1 MAGICAGLGAGGKL
15 GFRALRSCP
24 VPDAGNR
31 EMDWGIDP
39 ARVAEI
45 GTIASSRRFSA
56 RDTEKFVLAITG
68 GGSENADLPLWD
80 MLQVLFALGSL
91 TAGPRLPARDA
102 AIACM
107 LDESG
112 ILLRPLRQEK
122 PVRTELAGAAIEA
135 SAAEVVLSYGA
146 GKTRSFSW
154 SRVRRA
160 LGLADF
166 LFAAEGD
173 ERSESGLVALR
184 TALDAIFALKAF
196 DEDGLK
202 RAVQEPARF
211 MRAWRRRHL
220 PLLAFADLIRQR
232 EAFLNAS
239 GRRERQRE
247 FDPDDLVSLWSFALL
262 HGETWSFARFAE
274 RFSALVREE
283 RSSIGRR
290 DFIAP
295 ASMDVLMARQPS
307 ENPEEALVAWLD
319 YQAALGELEPE
330 DADEEEEDE
339 PEEED
344 EEGVVRERV
353 YAALM
358 RLPSDPKFLNKEER
372 ESVGRALAL
381 LPIAHEQPLTLAR
394 SRAVAPWENRL
405 VEASRRVA
413 GSNRGQVDQS
423 PEPFDY
429 AAIAQALALLGKR
442 FDELLLIGIALEA
455 IDGPANEAVLGEG
468 QKILRRWRHDRAS
481 FRVDDAKLALI
492 FARHG
497 GALRTVAGALHR
509 IIRQQKRFGDTTDLV
524 AQAALDEARFTD
536 VFSQR
541 YQGRL
546 KRP

>member
-1 MAGICAGLGAGGKL
+1 
-15 GFRALRSCP
+15 
-24 VPDAGNR
+24 
-31 EMDWGIDP
+31 MDWGIDP

-80 MLQVLFALGSL
+80 MLQVLFALGAL
-91 TAGPRLPARDA
+91 CGDARMPPRDA

-107 LDESG
+107 LDETG
-112 ILLRPLRQEK
+112 MLLRPLRQDA
-122 PVRTELAGAAIEA
+122 PVRATLAGAEV
-135 SAAEVVLSYGA
+135 SSSGAELALTYGG
-146 GKTRSFSW
+146 GKSRSFSW
-154 SRVRRA
+154 NRVRRA

-166 LFAAEGD
+166 LFAAELD
-173 ERSESGLVALR
+173 ERSEGGLAALR
-184 TALDAIFALKAF
+184 KGLDEIFALGQL
-196 DEDGLK
+196 DDDGLK

-211 MRAWRRRHL
+211 MRSWRRRHL

-247 FDPDDLVSLWSFALL
+247 FDPDDLVALWSFALL

-274 RFSALVREE
+274 RFSALMREE
-283 RSSIGRR
+283 RAGVSRR
-290 DFIAP
+290 DFMAP
-295 ASMDVLMARQPS
+295 SSMDDLSARQPA
-307 ENPEEALVAWLD
+307 ENPEEALIAWLD
-319 YQAALGELEPE
+319 YQAVIGQLEPE
-330 DADEEEEDE
+330 DPPDDEEADE
-339 PEEED
+339 PEEDED
-344 EEGVVRERV
+344 GVLRERV
-353 YAALM
+353 HAALM

-372 ESVGRALAL
+372 EAVGRALAL
-381 LPIAHEQPLTLAR
+381 LPIAHEQPLTLCR

-413 GSNRGQVDQS
+413 GSNRGQVDQN
-423 PEPFDY
+423 PDPFDY
-429 AAIAQALALLGKR
+429 AAIGRSLASLGRR
-442 FDELLLIGIALEA
+442 FDELLLIATALGAMDDE
-455 IDGPANEAVLGEG
+455 PAEPVAAEG
-468 QKILRRWRHDRAS
+468 QKLLRRWRHDRAS
-481 FRVDDAKLALI
+481 FRIDDAKLTLI
-492 FARHG
+492 FARHV

-509 IIRQQKRFGDTTDLV
+509 INRQQKRFGETTDLLG
-524 AQAALDEARFTD
+524 QAALDEAKFTD

>member
-1 MAGICAGLGAGGKL
+1 
-15 GFRALRSCP
+15 
-24 VPDAGNR
+24 
-31 EMDWGIDP
+31 MDWGIDP

-45 GTIASSRRFSA
+45 STIASSRRFSA

-68 GGSENADLPLWD
+68 SGSENADLPLWD
-80 MLQVLFALGSL
+80 MLQVLFSLGAL
-91 TAGPRLPARDA
+91 TASPRMPARDA
-102 AIACM
+102 AIGCM

-112 ILLRPLRQEK
+112 ILLRPLRQEG
-122 PVRTELAGAAIEA
+122 PVRTVLAGATIEA
-135 SAAEVVLSYGA
+135 SAAEIVLCYGA
-146 GKTRSFSW
+146 GKGEAKTRSFSW

-166 LFAAEGD
+166 LFAAEAD
-173 ERSESGLVALR
+173 ERSEGGLVALR
-184 TALDAIFALKAF
+184 TALDAVFALSSF
-196 DEDGLK
+196 DEEGMK

-211 MRAWRRRHL
+211 MRSWRRRHL

-274 RFSALVREE
+274 RFSALIREE
-283 RSSIGRR
+283 RSSVGRR
-290 DFIAP
+290 DFMAP
-295 ASMDVLMARQPS
+295 ASIETLMARQPS
-307 ENPEEALVAWLD
+307 ENPEEALIAWLD
-319 YQAALGELEPE
+319 HQAILGELETDEPE
-330 DADEEEEDE
+330 EDDE

-344 EEGVVRERV
+344 EDGVVRERV
-353 YAALM
+353 YTALM
-358 RLPSDPKFLNKEER
+358 RLPAEPKFLNKEER
-372 ESVGRALAL
+372 EAIGRALAI
-381 LPIAHEQPLTLAR
+381 LPLAHEQPLTLVR

-405 VEASRRVA
+405 VEASRRIA

-429 AAIAQALALLGKR
+429 AGIGAALAALGR
-442 FDELLLIGIALEA
+442 RLDELLLIGNALEA
-455 IDGPANEAVLGEG
+455 IEGPQSDAAMAEG
-468 QKILRRWRHDRAS
+468 QKLLRRWRHDRAS
-481 FRVDDAKLALI
+481 FRIDDAKLALI

-497 GALRTVAGALHR
+497 GALRTVAAALHR
-509 IIRQQKRFGDTTDLV
+509 INRQQKRFGETTDLV
-524 AQAALDEARFTD
+524 AQAASDEARFTD

-541 YQGRL
+541 YQGRS

>member
-1 MAGICAGLGAGGKL
+1 
-15 GFRALRSCP
+15 
-24 VPDAGNR
+24 
-31 EMDWGIDP
+31 MDWGIDP

-45 GTIASSRRFSA
+45 STIASSRRFSA

-80 MLQVLFALGSL
+80 MLQVLFSLGAL
-91 TAGPRLPARDA
+91 TAGPRMPARDA
-102 AIACM
+102 AIGCM
-107 LDESG
+107 LDETG
-112 ILLRPLRQEK
+112 ILLRPLRQEG
-122 PVRTELAGAAIEA
+122 PVRASFAGATIEA
-135 SAAEVVLSYGA
+135 SAAEIVLSYGGKGDA
-146 GKTRSFSW
+146 KTRSFSW
-154 SRVRRA
+154 SRIRRA

-166 LFAAEGD
+166 LFAAEAD
-173 ERSESGLVALR
+173 ERSEGGLAALR
-184 TALDAIFALKAF
+184 TALDAVFALPAF

-274 RFSALVREE
+274 RFSALIREE
-283 RSSIGRR
+283 RSSVGRR

-295 ASMDVLMARQPS
+295 ASMETLMARQPS
-307 ENPEEALVAWLD
+307 ENPEEALIAWLD
-319 YQAALGELEPE
+319 HQALLGEL
-330 DADEEEEDE
+330 DDEEPDEDEE

-344 EEGVVRERV
+344 EDGVVRERV

-358 RLPSDPKFLNKEER
+358 RLPAEPKFLNKEER
-372 ESVGRALAL
+372 ESIGRALAI
-381 LPIAHEQPLTLAR
+381 LPLAHEQPLTLAR

-429 AAIAQALALLGKR
+429 PGIAAGLAALGKR
-442 FDELLLIGIALEA
+442 LDELLLIGNALEA
-455 IDGPANEAVLGEG
+455 IEGPESEAATAEG
-468 QKILRRWRHDRAS
+468 QKLLRRWRHDRAS
-481 FRVDDAKLALI
+481 FRIDDAKLALI

-497 GALRTVAGALHR
+497 GALRTVAAALHR
-509 IIRQQKRFGDTTDLV
+509 INRQQKRFGETTDLV
-524 AQAALDEARFTD
+524 AQAASDEARFTD

-541 YQGRL
+541 YQGRS

>member
-1 MAGICAGLGAGGKL
+1 
-15 GFRALRSCP
+15 
-24 VPDAGNR
+24 
-31 EMDWGIDP
+31 MDWGIDP

-45 GTIASSRRFSA
+45 STIASSRRFSA

-80 MLQVLFALGSL
+80 MLQVLFSLGAL
-91 TAGPRLPARDA
+91 TAGPRMPARDA
-102 AIACM
+102 AIGCM

-112 ILLRPLRQEK
+112 ILLRPLRQEG
-122 PVRTELAGAAIEA
+122 PVRTTFAGATIEA
-135 SAAEVVLSYGA
+135 SAAEIVLSYG
-146 GKTRSFSW
+146 GKGEAKSRSFSW
-154 SRVRRA
+154 SRIRRA

-166 LFAAEGD
+166 LFAAEVD
-173 ERSESGLVALR
+173 ERSEGGLAALR
-184 TALDAIFALKAF
+184 TALDAVFALSAF

-274 RFSALVREE
+274 RFSALIREE
-283 RSSIGRR
+283 RSSVGRR

-295 ASMDVLMARQPS
+295 ASMETLMARQPS
-307 ENPEEALVAWLD
+307 ENPEEALIAWLD
-319 YQAALGELEPE
+319 HQALLGELE
-330 DADEEEEDE
+330 DEEPDEDEE

-344 EEGVVRERV
+344 EDGVVRERV

-358 RLPSDPKFLNKEER
+358 RLPAEPKFLNKEER
-372 ESVGRALAL
+372 ESIGRALAI
-381 LPIAHEQPLTLAR
+381 LPLAHEQPLTLAR

-429 AAIAQALALLGKR
+429 PGIAAGLAALGKR
-442 FDELLLIGIALEA
+442 LDELLLIGNALEA
-455 IDGPANEAVLGEG
+455 IEGPESEAATAEG
-468 QKILRRWRHDRAS
+468 QKLLRRWRHDRAS
-481 FRVDDAKLALI
+481 FRIDDAKLALI

-497 GALRTVAGALHR
+497 GALRTVAAALHR
-509 IIRQQKRFGDTTDLV
+509 INRQQKRFGETTDLV
-524 AQAALDEARFTD
+524 AQAASDEARFTD

-541 YQGRL
+541 YQGRS

>member
-1 MAGICAGLGAGGKL
+1 
-15 GFRALRSCP
+15 
-24 VPDAGNR
+24 
-31 EMDWGIDP
+31 MDWGIDP

-45 GTIASSRRFSA
+45 STIASSRRFSA

-80 MLQVLFALGSL
+80 MLQVLFSLGAL
-91 TAGPRLPARDA
+91 TANPRMPPRDA
-102 AIACM
+102 AIGCM

-112 ILLRPLRQEK
+112 ILLRPLRQDG
-122 PVRTELAGAAIEA
+122 PVRTTLAGATIQA
-135 SAAEVVLSYGA
+135 SAAEIVLTYGA
-146 GKTRSFSW
+146 GKGEAKTRSFSW
-154 SRVRRA
+154 SRIRRA

-166 LFAAEGD
+166 LFAAEAD
-173 ERSESGLVALR
+173 ERSEGGLAALR
-184 TALDAIFALKAF
+184 TALDAVFALAAF
-196 DEDGLK
+196 DEDGMK

-274 RFSALVREE
+274 RFSALIREE
-283 RSSIGRR
+283 RSSVGRR

-295 ASMDVLMARQPS
+295 ASMETLMARQPS
-307 ENPEEALVAWLD
+307 ENPEEALIAWLD
-319 YQAALGELEPE
+319 HQAILGELEQ
-330 DADEEEEDE
+330 DE
-339 PEEED
+339 PEEDEELEPEED
-344 EEGVVRERV
+344 EDGVVRERV

-358 RLPSDPKFLNKEER
+358 RLPAEPKFLNKEER
-372 ESVGRALAL
+372 ESIARALAI
-381 LPIAHEQPLTLAR
+381 LPLAHEQPLTLAR

-429 AAIAQALALLGKR
+429 PGIAASLAGLGR
-442 FDELLLIGIALEA
+442 RLDELLLIGNALEA
-455 IDGPANEAVLGEG
+455 IDGPQSAAATAEG
-468 QKILRRWRHDRAS
+468 QKLLRRWRHDRAS
-481 FRVDDAKLALI
+481 FRIDDAKLALT

-497 GALRTVAGALHR
+497 GALRTVAAALHR
-509 IIRQQKRFGDTTDLV
+509 INRQQKRFGEATDLV
-524 AQAALDEARFTD
+524 AQAASDEARFTD

-541 YQGRL
+541 YQGRS

>member
-1 MAGICAGLGAGGKL
+1 
-15 GFRALRSCP
+15 
-24 VPDAGNR
+24 
-31 EMDWGIDP
+31 MDWGIDP

-45 GTIASSRRFSA
+45 STIASSRRFSA

-80 MLQVLFALGSL
+80 MLQVLFALGAL
-91 TAGPRLPARDA
+91 TANPRMPARDA
-102 AIACM
+102 AIGCM

-112 ILLRPLRQEK
+112 ILLRPLRQGSA
-122 PVRTELAGAAIEA
+122 VRAELAGATIAA
-135 SAAEVVLSYGA
+135 SAAEIVLSYGGA
-146 GKTRSFSW
+146 RGEPKTRSFSW
-154 SRVRRA
+154 SRIRRA

-166 LFAAEGD
+166 LFAAEAD
-173 ERSESGLVALR
+173 ERTEGGLAALR
-184 TALDAIFALKAF
+184 TALDAVFALPAF

-232 EAFLNAS
+232 EAFLNAT

-274 RFSALVREE
+274 RFGALIREE
-283 RSSIGRR
+283 RGSVGRR
-290 DFIAP
+290 DFMAP
-295 ASMDVLMARQPS
+295 ASIDTLMARQPS
-307 ENPEEALVAWLD
+307 ENPEEALIAWLD
-319 YQAALGELEPE
+319 HQALLGELEPE
-330 DADEEEEDE
+330 DIDEDDDPEEEEDE
-339 PEEED
+339 D
-344 EEGVVRERV
+344 GVVRERV

-358 RLPSDPKFLNKEER
+358 RLPAEPKFLNKEER
-372 ESVGRALAL
+372 ESIGRALAL
-381 LPIAHEQPLTLAR
+381 LPLAHEQPLTLVR

-405 VEASRRVA
+405 VEASRRIA

-429 AAIAQALALLGKR
+429 AGIAAGLAALGRRL
-442 FDELLLIGIALEA
+442 DELLLIGNALEV
-455 IDGPANEAVLGEG
+455 IEGPRSEAALLEG
-468 QKILRRWRHDRAS
+468 QKLLRRWRHDRAS
-481 FRVDDAKLALI
+481 FRIEDAKLALI

-497 GALRTVAGALHR
+497 GALRTVAAALHR
-509 IIRQQKRFGDTTDLV
+509 INRQQKRFGETTDLV
-524 AQAALDEARFTD
+524 AQAASDEARFTD

-541 YQGRL
+541 YQGRS

>member
-1 MAGICAGLGAGGKL
+1 
-15 GFRALRSCP
+15 
-24 VPDAGNR
+24 
-31 EMDWGIDP
+31 MDWGIDP

-45 GTIASSRRFSA
+45 HTIASSRRFSA
-56 RDTEKFVLAITG
+56 RDTEKFVLAIAG

-80 MLQVLFALGSL
+80 MLQVLFALGAL
-91 TAGPRLPARDA
+91 TAGPRLPPRDA
-102 AIACM
+102 AIGCM
-107 LDESG
+107 LDETG
-112 ILLRPLRQEK
+112 ILLRPLRQEGG
-122 PVRTELAGAAIEA
+122 VRTELAGAVIVA
-135 SAAEVVLSYGA
+135 SAAELTLSYSPD
-146 GKTRSFSW
+146 KTRSFSW
-154 SRVRRA
+154 NRIRRA

-166 LFAAEGD
+166 LFAAEAAD
-173 ERSESGLVALR
+173 EQGEGGLAALR
-184 TALDAIFALKAF
+184 NALDAVFALGTF

-211 MRAWRRRHL
+211 MRSWRRRHL

-239 GRRERQRE
+239 GRRESRRE
-247 FDPDDLVSLWSFALL
+247 FDPDDLFALWSFALL

-274 RFSALVREE
+274 RFSALMREE
-283 RSSIGRR
+283 RTGVGRR
-290 DFIAP
+290 DLIAP
-295 ASMDVLMARQPS
+295 VSMDSMTMREPS

-319 YQAALGELEPE
+319 HQAALGEFEP
-330 DADEEEEDE
+330 DEGDEDE
-339 PEEED
+339 PEPDEPD
-344 EEGVVRERV
+344 EEGDFRDRV
-353 YAALM
+353 SLALL

-372 ESVGRALAL
+372 ESLGRALAL

-429 AAIAQALALLGKR
+429 PGIASHLAALGRR
-442 FDELLLIGIALEA
+442 FEELLLIGVALDA
-455 IDGPANEAVLGEG
+455 IDGPAAAAVQGEA
-468 QKILRRWRHDRAS
+468 QKVLRRWRHDRAS
-481 FRVDDAKLALI
+481 FRIDDAKLALI

-497 GALRTVAGALHR
+497 GALRTVAGALQR
-509 IIRQQKRFGDTTDLV
+509 IIRQQKRFGETTDL
-524 AQAALDEARFTD
+524 AEQAVLDEARFTD

>member
-1 MAGICAGLGAGGKL
+1 
-15 GFRALRSCP
+15 
-24 VPDAGNR
+24 
-31 EMDWGIDP
+31 MDWGIDP

-45 GTIASSRRFSA
+45 STIASSRRFSA

-80 MLQVLFALGSL
+80 MLQVLFSLGAL
-91 TAGPRLPARDA
+91 TANPRMPARDA
-102 AIACM
+102 AIGCM

-112 ILLRPLRQEK
+112 ILLRPLRQEG
-122 PVRTELAGAAIEA
+122 PVRASFAGATIEA
-135 SAAEVVLSYGA
+135 SATEIVLSYG
-146 GKTRSFSW
+146 GRGEVKTRSFSW
-154 SRVRRA
+154 SRIRRA

-166 LFAAEGD
+166 LFAAEAD
-173 ERSESGLVALR
+173 ERSEGGLVALR
-184 TALDAIFALKAF
+184 TALDAVFAQSSF
-196 DEDGLK
+196 DEDGMK

-247 FDPDDLVSLWSFALL
+247 FDPDDLIALWSFALL

-274 RFSALVREE
+274 RFSALMREE
-283 RSSIGRR
+283 RSSVGRR
-290 DFIAP
+290 DFMAP
-295 ASMDVLMARQPS
+295 ASMETLMARQPS
-307 ENPEEALVAWLD
+307 ENPEEALIAWLD
-319 YQAALGELEPE
+319 HQAILGELEVDELDE
-330 DADEEEEDE
+330 DEE

-344 EEGVVRERV
+344 EDGIVRERV

-358 RLPSDPKFLNKEER
+358 RLPAEPKFLNKEER
-372 ESVGRALAL
+372 EAIGRALAI
-381 LPIAHEQPLTLAR
+381 LPLAHEQPLTLAR

-405 VEASRRVA
+405 VEASRRIA

-429 AAIAQALALLGKR
+429 AGIAASLAALGKR
-442 FDELLLIGIALEA
+442 LDELLLIGNALEA
-455 IDGPANEAVLGEG
+455 IEGPQSDAATAEG
-468 QKILRRWRHDRAS
+468 QKLLRRWRHDRAS
-481 FRVDDAKLALI
+481 FRIDDAKLALT

-497 GALRTVAGALHR
+497 GALRTVAAALHR
-509 IIRQQKRFGDTTDLV
+509 INRQQKRFGETTDLV
-524 AQAALDEARFTD
+524 AQAASDEARFTD

-541 YQGRL
+541 YQGRS

>member
-1 MAGICAGLGAGGKL
+1 
-15 GFRALRSCP
+15 
-24 VPDAGNR
+24 
-31 EMDWGIDP
+31 MDWGIDP

-68 GGSENADLPLWD
+68 GSSEHADLPLWD
-80 MLQVLFALGSL
+80 MLQVLFALGAL
-91 TAGPRLPARDA
+91 TAGPRMPARDA
-102 AIACM
+102 AIGCM

-112 ILLRPLRQEK
+112 ILLRPLRQDK
-122 PVRTELAGAAIEA
+122 PVRTELGGAVVEA
-135 SAAEVVLSYGA
+135 SAAEISLAYGSGKDA
-146 GKTRSFSW
+146 KTRSFSW

-166 LFAAEGD
+166 LFAAEAD
-173 ERSESGLVALR
+173 ERSEGGLAALR
-184 TALDAIFALKAF
+184 TALDAIFAQTSF

-283 RSSIGRR
+283 RSSVGRR

-295 ASMDVLMARQPS
+295 ASMDALMARQPS
-307 ENPEEALVAWLD
+307 ENPEEALIAWLD
-319 YQAALGELEPE
+319 CQGMLGELEQ
-330 DADEEEEDE
+330 DG

-344 EEGVVRERV
+344 EEPEEDEDGVLRERV

-358 RLPSDPKFLNKEER
+358 RLPAEPKFLNKEER
-372 ESVGRALAL
+372 EAIGRALAL
-381 LPIAHEQPLTLAR
+381 LPLAHEQPLTLVR

-429 AAIAQALALLGKR
+429 AAIARSLAGLGKR
-442 FDELLLIGIALEA
+442 LDELLLIGTALEA
-455 IDGPANEAVLGEG
+455 LGGPQSEAAAAEG
-468 QKILRRWRHDRAS
+468 LKLLRRWRHDRAS
-481 FRVDDAKLALI
+481 FRIEDAKLALI

-509 IIRQQKRFGDTTDLV
+509 INRQQKRFGETVDLV
-524 AQAALDEARFTD
+524 AQATGDEARFTEI
-536 VFSQR
+536 FAQR
-541 YQGRL
+541 YQGRP

>member
-1 MAGICAGLGAGGKL
+1 
-15 GFRALRSCP
+15 
-24 VPDAGNR
+24 
-31 EMDWGIDP
+31 MDWGIDP

-45 GTIASSRRFSA
+45 STIASSRRFSA

-80 MLQVLFALGSL
+80 MLQVLFSLGAL
-91 TAGPRLPARDA
+91 TATPRMPARDA
-102 AIACM
+102 AIGCM

-112 ILLRPLRQEK
+112 ILLRPLRQEG
-122 PVRTELAGAAIEA
+122 PVRASFAGATIEA
-135 SAAEVVLSYGA
+135 SAAEIVLCYGGKGEA
-146 GKTRSFSW
+146 KTRSFSW
-154 SRVRRA
+154 SRIRRA

-166 LFAAEGD
+166 LFAAEAD
-173 ERSESGLVALR
+173 ERSEGGLVALR
-184 TALDAIFALKAF
+184 TALDAVFALSSF
-196 DEDGLK
+196 DEDGMK

-247 FDPDDLVSLWSFALL
+247 FDPDDLIALWSFALL

-274 RFSALVREE
+274 RFSALIREE
-283 RSSIGRR
+283 RSSVGRR

-295 ASMDVLMARQPS
+295 ASMETLMARQPS
-307 ENPEEALVAWLD
+307 ENPEEALITWLD
-319 YQAALGELEPE
+319 HQAILGELEVDEPDE
-330 DADEEEEDE
+330 DDE

-344 EEGVVRERV
+344 EDGVVRERV

-358 RLPSDPKFLNKEER
+358 RLPAEPKFLNKEER
-372 ESVGRALAL
+372 EAIGRALAI
-381 LPIAHEQPLTLAR
+381 LPLAHEQPLTLAR

-429 AAIAQALALLGKR
+429 AGIAASLAALGRRL
-442 FDELLLIGIALEA
+442 DELLLIGNALEA
-455 IDGPANEAVLGEG
+455 IEGPPSAAATAEG
-468 QKILRRWRHDRAS
+468 QKLLRRWRHDRAS
-481 FRVDDAKLALI
+481 FRIDDAKLALT

-497 GALRTVAGALHR
+497 GALRTVAAALHR
-509 IIRQQKRFGDTTDLV
+509 INRQQKRFGETTDLV
-524 AQAALDEARFTD
+524 AQAASDEARFTD

-541 YQGRL
+541 YQGRS

>member
-1 MAGICAGLGAGGKL
+1 ML
-15 GFRALRSCP
+15 
-24 VPDAGNR
+24 DAGNLQ
-31 EMDWGIDP
+31 MDWGIDP

-80 MLQVLFALGSL
+80 MLQVLFALGAL
-91 TAGPRLPARDA
+91 TAGPRMPARDA
-102 AIACM
+102 AIGCL
-107 LDESG
+107 LDETG
-112 ILLRPLRQEK
+112 IMLRPLRQEK
-122 PVRTELAGAAIEA
+122 VVSTELAGASVEA
-135 SAAEVVLSYGA
+135 SATEVVLAYGA

-166 LFAAEGD
+166 LFAAEAD
-173 ERSESGLVALR
+173 ERSEGGLAALR
-184 TALDAIFALKAF
+184 NALDAIFALAIF

-274 RFSALVREE
+274 RFSALMREE
-283 RSSIGRR
+283 RSSVGRR
-290 DFIAP
+290 DFMAP
-295 ASMDVLMARQPS
+295 ASMDTLMARQPS
-307 ENPEEALVAWLD
+307 ENPEEALIAWLD
-319 YQAALGELEPE
+319 HQAVLGELEPE
-330 DADEEEEDE
+330 DLDEEDDDE

-344 EEGVVRERV
+344 EDGVVRERV

-358 RLPSDPKFLNKEER
+358 RLPADPKFLNKEER

-413 GSNRGQVDQS
+413 GSNRGQVDQNAD
-423 PEPFDY
+423 PFDY
-429 AAIAQALALLGKR
+429 PGIAQALAALGKR
-442 FDELLLIGIALEA
+442 FDELLLIGVALEA
-455 IDGPANEAVLGEG
+455 LEGPANAAVLAEG
-468 QKILRRWRHDRAS
+468 QKVLRRWRHDRAS
-481 FRVDDAKLALI
+481 FRIDDAKLALI

-497 GALRTVAGALHR
+497 GALRTVAEALQR
-509 IIRQQKRFGDTTDLV
+509 IVRQQRRFGESVDLA
-524 AQAALDEARFTD
+524 AQAALDEARFTE

>member
-1 MAGICAGLGAGGKL
+1 
-15 GFRALRSCP
+15 
-24 VPDAGNR
+24 
-31 EMDWGIDP
+31 MDWGIDP

-45 GTIASSRRFSA
+45 STIASSRRFSA

-80 MLQVLFALGSL
+80 MLQVLFSLGAL
-91 TAGPRLPARDA
+91 TAGPRMPARDA
-102 AIACM
+102 AIGCM
-107 LDESG
+107 LDETG
-112 ILLRPLRQEK
+112 ILLRPLRQEG
-122 PVRTELAGAAIEA
+122 PVRASFAGATIEA
-135 SAAEVVLSYGA
+135 SAAEIVLSYGGKGDA
-146 GKTRSFSW
+146 KTRSFSW
-154 SRVRRA
+154 SRIRRA

-166 LFAAEGD
+166 LFAAEAD
-173 ERSESGLVALR
+173 ERSEGGLAALR
-184 TALDAIFALKAF
+184 TALDAVFALPAF

-274 RFSALVREE
+274 RFSALIREE
-283 RSSIGRR
+283 RSSVGRR

-295 ASMDVLMARQPS
+295 ASMETLMARQPS
-307 ENPEEALVAWLD
+307 ENPEEALIAWLD
-319 YQAALGELEPE
+319 HQALLGELE
-330 DADEEEEDE
+330 DEEPDEDEE

-344 EEGVVRERV
+344 EDGVVRERV

-358 RLPSDPKFLNKEER
+358 RLPAEPKFLNKEER
-372 ESVGRALAL
+372 ESIGRALAI
-381 LPIAHEQPLTLAR
+381 LPLAHEQPLTLAR

-429 AAIAQALALLGKR
+429 PGIAAGLAALGKR
-442 FDELLLIGIALEA
+442 LDELLLIGNALEA
-455 IDGPANEAVLGEG
+455 IEGPESEAATAEG
-468 QKILRRWRHDRAS
+468 QKLLRRWRHDRAS
-481 FRVDDAKLALI
+481 FRIDDAKLALI

-497 GALRTVAGALHR
+497 GALRTVAAALHR
-509 IIRQQKRFGDTTDLV
+509 INRQQKRFGETTDLV
-524 AQAALDEARFTD
+524 AQAASDEARFTD

-541 YQGRL
+541 YQGRS

>member
-1 MAGICAGLGAGGKL
+1 
-15 GFRALRSCP
+15 
-24 VPDAGNR
+24 
-31 EMDWGIDP
+31 MDWGIDP

-45 GTIASSRRFSA
+45 STIASSRRFSA

-68 GGSENADLPLWD
+68 SGSENADLPLWD
-80 MLQVLFALGSL
+80 MLQVLFALGAL
-91 TAGPRLPARDA
+91 TASPRMQARDA

-112 ILLRPLRQEK
+112 ILLRPLRQEGT
-122 PVRTELAGAAIEA
+122 VRTELAGARIEA
-135 SAAEVVLSYGA
+135 SAAEIVLSYGA
-146 GKTRSFSW
+146 DKTRSFSW
-154 SRVRRA
+154 SRIRRG

-166 LFAAEGD
+166 LFAAEAD
-173 ERSESGLVALR
+173 ERSEGGLAALR
-184 TALDAIFALKAF
+184 TALDAVFALKAF

-247 FDPDDLVSLWSFALL
+247 FDPDDLISLWSFALL

-274 RFSALVREE
+274 RFSALIREE
-283 RSSIGRR
+283 RSSVGRR
-290 DFIAP
+290 DFMAP
-295 ASMDVLMARQPS
+295 ASMDALMARQPS
-307 ENPEEALVAWLD
+307 ENPEEALIAWLD
-319 YQAALGELEPE
+319 HQALLGELEEDEPE
-330 DADEEEEDE
+330 EQEDE

-344 EEGVVRERV
+344 EDGVVRERV

-358 RLPSDPKFLNKEER
+358 RLPAEPKFLNKEER
-372 ESVGRALAL
+372 EAIGRALAL
-381 LPIAHEQPLTLAR
+381 LPLAHEQPLTLAR

-405 VEASRRVA
+405 VEASRRIA

-429 AAIAQALALLGKR
+429 GAIAQALAGLGKR
-442 FDELLLIGIALEA
+442 LDELLLIGTALEA
-455 IDGPANEAVLGEG
+455 IDGPESEAATAEG
-468 QKILRRWRHDRAS
+468 QKLLRRWRHDRAS
-481 FRVDDAKLALI
+481 FRVEDAKLALI

-509 IIRQQKRFGDTTDLV
+509 INRQQKRFVETTDLV
-524 AQAALDEARFTD
+524 AQAASDEARFTD

-541 YQGRL
+541 YQGRS

>member
-1 MAGICAGLGAGGKL
+1 ML
-15 GFRALRSCP
+15 
-24 VPDAGNR
+24 DAGNWQ
-31 EMDWGIDP
+31 MDWGIDP

-80 MLQVLFALGSL
+80 MLQVLFALGAL
-91 TAGPRLPARDA
+91 TAGPRMSARDA
-102 AIACM
+102 AIACL
-107 LDESG
+107 LDETG
-112 ILLRPLRQEK
+112 ILLRPLRQEQR
-122 PVRTELAGAAIEA
+122 VSTALAGAAIEA
-135 SAAEVVLSYGA
+135 SATEVVLSYGA

-154 SRVRRA
+154 SRIRRA

-166 LFAAEGD
+166 LFAAEAD
-173 ERSESGLVALR
+173 ERSEGGLAALR
-184 TALDAIFALKAF
+184 NALDAIFALPVF

-274 RFSALVREE
+274 RFSALMREE
-283 RSSIGRR
+283 RSSVGRR
-290 DFIAP
+290 DFMAP
-295 ASMDVLMARQPS
+295 ASMDALMARQPS
-307 ENPEEALVAWLD
+307 ENPEEALIAWLD
-319 YQAALGELEPE
+319 QQALIGELEPE
-330 DADEEEEDE
+330 DLDEEADDE

-344 EEGVVRERV
+344 EDGEVRERV

-358 RLPSDPKFLNKEER
+358 RLPADPKFLNKEER
-372 ESVGRALAL
+372 ESIGRAIAL

-429 AAIAQALALLGKR
+429 PGIAGALAALGKR
-442 FDELLLIGIALEA
+442 FDELLLIGVALDALE
-455 IDGPANEAVLGEG
+455 GPAGASVRAEG
-468 QKILRRWRHDRAS
+468 QKVLRRWRHDRAS
-481 FRVDDAKLALI
+481 FRIDDAKLALT

-497 GALRTVAGALHR
+497 GALRTVAGALQR
-509 IIRQQKRFGDTTDLV
+509 IIRQQRRFGETVDLA
-524 AQAALDEARFTD
+524 AQAALDEARFTE

>member
-1 MAGICAGLGAGGKL
+1 
-15 GFRALRSCP
+15 
-24 VPDAGNR
+24 
-31 EMDWGIDP
+31 MDWGIDP

-45 GTIASSRRFSA
+45 STIASSRRFSA

-68 GGSENADLPLWD
+68 SGSENADLPLWD
-80 MLQVLFALGSL
+80 MLQVLFSLGAL
-91 TAGPRLPARDA
+91 TANPRMPARDA
-102 AIACM
+102 AIGCM

-112 ILLRPLRQEK
+112 ILLRPLRQDG
-122 PVRTELAGAAIEA
+122 PVSISFAGATIES
-135 SAAEVVLSYGA
+135 SATEIVLSYGVDKGDA
-146 GKTRSFSW
+146 KTRSFSW

-166 LFAAEGD
+166 LFAAEAD
-173 ERSESGLVALR
+173 ERSEGGLAALR
-184 TALDAIFALKAF
+184 TALDAVFALSAF

-247 FDPDDLVSLWSFALL
+247 FDPEDLVSLWSFALL

-274 RFSALVREE
+274 RFSALIREE
-283 RSSIGRR
+283 RSSVGRR
-290 DFIAP
+290 DFMAP
-295 ASMDVLMARQPS
+295 ASIDSLMARQPS
-307 ENPEEALVAWLD
+307 ENPEEALIAWLD
-319 YQAALGELEPE
+319 QQALIGELEL
-330 DADEEEEDE
+330 DE
-339 PEEED
+339 PEEDDEPED
-344 EEGVVRERV
+344 EEDEDGVVRERV

-358 RLPSDPKFLNKEER
+358 RLPVEPKFLNKEER
-372 ESVGRALAL
+372 ESIGRALAI
-381 LPIAHEQPLTLAR
+381 LPLAHEQPLTLVR

-405 VEASRRVA
+405 VEASRRIA

-423 PEPFDY
+423 PEAFDY
-429 AAIAQALALLGKR
+429 AGIAVGLAALGRRL
-442 FDELLLIGIALEA
+442 DELLLIANALEA
-455 IDGPANEAVLGEG
+455 IEGPQSDAATAEG
-468 QKILRRWRHDRAS
+468 QKLLRRWRHDRAS
-481 FRVDDAKLALI
+481 FRIDDAKLALI

-497 GALRTVAGALHR
+497 GALRTVAAALHR
-509 IIRQQKRFGDTTDLV
+509 INRQQKRFGETADLV
-524 AQAALDEARFTD
+524 AQAASDEARFTD

-541 YQGRL
+541 YQGRS

>member
-1 MAGICAGLGAGGKL
+1 
-15 GFRALRSCP
+15 
-24 VPDAGNR
+24 
-31 EMDWGIDP
+31 MDWGIDP

-45 GTIASSRRFSA
+45 STIASSRRFSA

-80 MLQVLFALGSL
+80 MLQVLFSLGAL
-91 TAGPRLPARDA
+91 TANPRMPARDA
-102 AIACM
+102 AIGCL

-112 ILLRPLRQEK
+112 ILLRPLRQEG
-122 PVRTELAGAAIEA
+122 PVRAVLAGATIEA
-135 SAAEVVLSYGA
+135 SAAEIVLSYAA
-146 GKTRSFSW
+146 GKGEAKTRSFSW
-154 SRVRRA
+154 SRIRRA

-166 LFAAEGD
+166 LFAAEAD
-173 ERSESGLVALR
+173 ERSEGGLVALR
-184 TALDAIFALKAF
+184 TALDAVFALSSF
-196 DEDGLK
+196 DEDGMK

-274 RFSALVREE
+274 RFSALMREE

-290 DFIAP
+290 DFMAP
-295 ASMDVLMARQPS
+295 ASMETLMARQPS
-307 ENPEEALVAWLD
+307 ENPEEALIAWLD
-319 YQAALGELEPE
+319 HQAILGELEDHEPE
-330 DADEEEEDE
+330 EDDELEDEEDE
-339 PEEED
+339 D
-344 EEGVVRERV
+344 GVLRERV

-358 RLPSDPKFLNKEER
+358 RLPAEPKFLNKEER
-372 ESVGRALAL
+372 EAIGRALAI
-381 LPIAHEQPLTLAR
+381 LPLAHEQPLTLVR

-429 AAIAQALALLGKR
+429 PGIAAGLAALGRRL
-442 FDELLLIGIALEA
+442 DELLLIGTALEA
-455 IDGPANEAVLGEG
+455 LEGPQSEAATAEG
-468 QKILRRWRHDRAS
+468 QKLLRRWRHDRAS
-481 FRVDDAKLALI
+481 FRIDDAKLALI

-497 GALRTVAGALHR
+497 GALRTVAAALHR
-509 IIRQQKRFGDTTDLV
+509 INRQQKRFGETTDLA
-524 AQAALDEARFTD
+524 AQAASDEARFTD

-541 YQGRL
+541 YQGRS

>member
-1 MAGICAGLGAGGKL
+1 
-15 GFRALRSCP
+15 
-24 VPDAGNR
+24 
-31 EMDWGIDP
+31 MDWGIDP

-45 GTIASSRRFSA
+45 STIASSRRFSA

-68 GGSENADLPLWD
+68 SGSENADLPLWD
-80 MLQVLFALGSL
+80 MLQVLFSLGAL
-91 TAGPRLPARDA
+91 TANPRMPARDA
-102 AIACM
+102 AIGCM

-112 ILLRPLRQEK
+112 ILLRPLRQDG
-122 PVRTELAGAAIEA
+122 PVRVTLAGATIES
-135 SAAEVVLSYGA
+135 SAAEIVLSYCGGGGEA
-146 GKTRSFSW
+146 KTRSFSW
-154 SRVRRA
+154 SRIRRA

-166 LFAAEGD
+166 LFAAEAD
-173 ERSESGLVALR
+173 ERSEGGLAALR
-184 TALDAIFALKAF
+184 TALDAVFALSAF
-196 DEDGLK
+196 DEDGMK

-274 RFSALVREE
+274 RFSALIREE

-295 ASMDVLMARQPS
+295 ASMETLMARQPS
-307 ENPEEALVAWLD
+307 ENPEEALIAWLD
-319 YQAALGELEPE
+319 HQALIGELELEEPE
-330 DADEEEEDE
+330 EGDE
-339 PEEED
+339 PEEDEED
-344 EEGVVRERV
+344 EDGIVRERV

-358 RLPSDPKFLNKEER
+358 RLPAEPKFLNKEER
-372 ESVGRALAL
+372 ESIGRALAL
-381 LPIAHEQPLTLAR
+381 LPLAHEQPLTLVR

-405 VEASRRVA
+405 VEASRRIA

-423 PEPFDY
+423 PEAFDY
-429 AAIAQALALLGKR
+429 AGIGAALAALGKR
-442 FDELLLIGIALEA
+442 LDELLLIANALEA
-455 IDGPANEAVLGEG
+455 IEGPQSDAAMAEG
-468 QKILRRWRHDRAS
+468 QKLLRRWRHDRAS
-481 FRVDDAKLALI
+481 FRIDDAKLALT

-497 GALRTVAGALHR
+497 GALRTVAAALHR
-509 IIRQQKRFGDTTDLV
+509 INRQQKRFGETADLV
-524 AQAALDEARFTD
+524 AQAASDEARFTD

-541 YQGRL
+541 YQGRS

>member
-1 MAGICAGLGAGGKL
+1 
-15 GFRALRSCP
+15 
-24 VPDAGNR
+24 
-31 EMDWGIDP
+31 MDWGIDP

-45 GTIASSRRFSA
+45 STIASSRRFSA

-68 GGSENADLPLWD
+68 SGSENADLPLWD
-80 MLQVLFALGSL
+80 MLQVLFSLGAL
-91 TAGPRLPARDA
+91 TANPRMPARDA
-102 AIACM
+102 AIGCM

-112 ILLRPLRQEK
+112 ILLRPLRQDG
-122 PVRTELAGAAIEA
+122 PVSISFAGATIEA
-135 SAAEVVLSYGA
+135 SATEIVLSYGA
-146 GKTRSFSW
+146 DKGDAKTRSFSW

-166 LFAAEGD
+166 LFAAEAD
-173 ERSESGLVALR
+173 ERSEGGLAALR
-184 TALDAIFALKAF
+184 TALDAVFALSAF

-247 FDPDDLVSLWSFALL
+247 FDSEDLVSLWSFALL

-283 RSSIGRR
+283 RSSVGRR
-290 DFIAP
+290 DFMAP
-295 ASMDVLMARQPS
+295 ASIDSLMARQPS
-307 ENPEEALVAWLD
+307 ENPEEALIAWLD
-319 YQAALGELEPE
+319 QQALIGELEL
-330 DADEEEEDE
+330 DE
-339 PEEED
+339 PEEDDEPED
-344 EEGVVRERV
+344 EEDEDGVVRERV

-358 RLPSDPKFLNKEER
+358 RLPVEPKFLNKEER
-372 ESVGRALAL
+372 ESIGRALAI
-381 LPIAHEQPLTLAR
+381 LPLAHEQPLTLVR

-405 VEASRRVA
+405 VEASRRIA

-423 PEPFDY
+423 PEAFDY
-429 AAIAQALALLGKR
+429 AGIAAGLAALGKR
-442 FDELLLIGIALEA
+442 LDELLLIANALEA
-455 IDGPANEAVLGEG
+455 IEGPQSDAATAEG
-468 QKILRRWRHDRAS
+468 QKLLRRWRHDRAS
-481 FRVDDAKLALI
+481 FRIDDAKLALT

-497 GALRTVAGALHR
+497 GALRTVAAALHR
-509 IIRQQKRFGDTTDLV
+509 INRQQKRFGETTDLV
-524 AQAALDEARFTD
+524 AQAANDEARFTD

-541 YQGRL
+541 YQGRS

>member
-1 MAGICAGLGAGGKL
+1 
-15 GFRALRSCP
+15 
-24 VPDAGNR
+24 
-31 EMDWGIDP
+31 MDWGIDP

-45 GTIASSRRFSA
+45 STIASSRRFSA

-68 GGSENADLPLWD
+68 SGSENADLPLWD
-80 MLQVLFALGSL
+80 MLQVLFSLGAL
-91 TAGPRLPARDA
+91 TANPRMPARDA
-102 AIACM
+102 AIGCM

-112 ILLRPLRQEK
+112 ILLRPLRQDG
-122 PVRTELAGAAIEA
+122 PVSTSFAGATIEA
-135 SAAEVVLSYGA
+135 SATEIVLSYGEGKGDA
-146 GKTRSFSW
+146 KTRSFSW

-166 LFAAEGD
+166 LFAAEAD
-173 ERSESGLVALR
+173 ERSEGGLAALR
-184 TALDAIFALKAF
+184 TALDAVFALSAF

-283 RSSIGRR
+283 RSSVGRR
-290 DFIAP
+290 DFMAP
-295 ASMDVLMARQPS
+295 ASIDSLMTRQPS
-307 ENPEEALVAWLD
+307 EDPEEALIAWLD
-319 YQAALGELEPE
+319 YQAVLGELEPE
-330 DADEEEEDE
+330 DPEEEVDE

-344 EEGVVRERV
+344 EDGVVRERV

-358 RLPSDPKFLNKEER
+358 RLPAEPKFLNKEER
-372 ESVGRALAL
+372 ESIGRALAI
-381 LPIAHEQPLTLAR
+381 LPLAHEQPLTLVR

-423 PEPFDY
+423 AEAFDY
-429 AAIAQALALLGKR
+429 PGIAAGLAALGKR
-442 FDELLLIGIALEA
+442 LDELLLIGNALEA
-455 IDGPANEAVLGEG
+455 FEGPQSEAATAEG
-468 QKILRRWRHDRAS
+468 QKLLRRWRHDRAS
-481 FRVDDAKLALI
+481 FRIDDAKLMLI

-497 GALRTVAGALHR
+497 GALRTVAAALHR
-509 IIRQQKRFGDTTDLV
+509 INRQQKRFGETTDLA
-524 AQAALDEARFTD
+524 AQAASDEARFTD

-541 YQGRL
+541 YQGRS

>member
-1 MAGICAGLGAGGKL
+1 
-15 GFRALRSCP
+15 
-24 VPDAGNR
+24 
-31 EMDWGIDP
+31 MDWGIDP

-45 GTIASSRRFSA
+45 STIASSRRFSA

-80 MLQVLFALGSL
+80 MLQVLFSLGAL
-91 TAGPRLPARDA
+91 TAGPRMPPRDA
-102 AIACM
+102 AIGCM

-112 ILLRPLRQEK
+112 ILLRPLRQEGA
-122 PVRTELAGAAIEA
+122 VCATFAGATIQA
-135 SAAEVVLSYGA
+135 SAAEIVLSYGSKGDA
-146 GKTRSFSW
+146 KTRSFSW

-166 LFAAEGD
+166 LFAAEAD
-173 ERSESGLVALR
+173 ERSEGGLVALR
-184 TALDAIFALKAF
+184 TALDAVFALSAF
-196 DEDGLK
+196 DEDGMK

-247 FDPDDLVSLWSFALL
+247 FDPDDLISLWSFALL

-274 RFSALVREE
+274 RFSALIREE
-283 RSSIGRR
+283 RSSVGRR
-290 DFIAP
+290 DFMAP
-295 ASMDVLMARQPS
+295 ASMETLMARQPS
-307 ENPEEALVAWLD
+307 ENPEEALIAWLD
-319 YQAALGELEPE
+319 HQAILGEL
-330 DADEEEEDE
+330 EEDE
-339 PEEED
+339 PEEGDEPEEEED
-344 EEGVVRERV
+344 EDGVVRERV

-358 RLPSDPKFLNKEER
+358 RLPAEPKFLNKEER
-372 ESVGRALAL
+372 ESIGRALAI
-381 LPIAHEQPLTLAR
+381 LPLAHEQPLTLVR

-405 VEASRRVA
+405 VEASRRIA

-429 AAIAQALALLGKR
+429 PGIAAGLAALGRRL
-442 FDELLLIGIALEA
+442 DELLLIGTALEA
-455 IDGPANEAVLGEG
+455 LEGPQSEVATAEG
-468 QKILRRWRHDRAS
+468 QKLLRRWRHDRAS
-481 FRVDDAKLALI
+481 FRIDDAKLALI

-497 GALRTVAGALHR
+497 GALRTVAAALHR
-509 IIRQQKRFGDTTDLV
+509 INRQQKRFGETTDLE
-524 AQAALDEARFTD
+524 AQAASDEARFTD

-541 YQGRL
+541 YQGRS

>member
-1 MAGICAGLGAGGKL
+1 
-15 GFRALRSCP
+15 
-24 VPDAGNR
+24 
-31 EMDWGIDP
+31 MDWGIDP

-45 GTIASSRRFSA
+45 STIASSRRFSA

-80 MLQVLFALGSL
+80 MLQVLFSLGAL
-91 TAGPRLPARDA
+91 TATARMPARDA
-102 AIACM
+102 AIGCM

-112 ILLRPLRQEK
+112 ILLRPLRQDGA
-122 PVRTELAGAAIEA
+122 VRVVLAGATVEA
-135 SAAEVVLSYGA
+135 SAAEIVLSYG
-146 GKTRSFSW
+146 GKGDVKTRSFSW
-154 SRVRRA
+154 SRIRRA

-166 LFAAEGD
+166 LFAAEAD
-173 ERSESGLVALR
+173 ERSEGGLVALR
-184 TALDAIFALKAF
+184 TALDAVFALSSF
-196 DEDGLK
+196 DEDGMK

-247 FDPDDLVSLWSFALL
+247 FDPDDLISLWSFALL

-274 RFSALVREE
+274 RFSALMREE
-283 RSSIGRR
+283 RSSVGRR
-290 DFIAP
+290 DFMAP
-295 ASMDVLMARQPS
+295 ASMETLMARQPS
-307 ENPEEALVAWLD
+307 ENPEEALIAWLD
-319 YQAALGELEPE
+319 HQAILGELEQEEPDE
-330 DADEEEEDE
+330 DEE

-344 EEGVVRERV
+344 EDGVVRERV

-358 RLPSDPKFLNKEER
+358 RLPAEPKFLNKEER
-372 ESVGRALAL
+372 EAIGRALAI
-381 LPIAHEQPLTLAR
+381 LPLAHEQPLTLAR

-429 AAIAQALALLGKR
+429 PGIAASLAALGRRL
-442 FDELLLIGIALEA
+442 DELLLIGNALEA
-455 IDGPANEAVLGEG
+455 IEGPESEAATAEG
-468 QKILRRWRHDRAS
+468 QKLLRRWRHDRAS
-481 FRVDDAKLALI
+481 FRIDDAKLALI

-497 GALRTVAGALHR
+497 GALRTVAAALHR
-509 IIRQQKRFGDTTDLV
+509 INRQQKRFGETTDLA
-524 AQAALDEARFTD
+524 AQAASDEARFTD

-541 YQGRL
+541 YQGRS